1 MIWSSF
7 SFCYIEGD
15 TFTNGEFLYKYKFP
29 LQNGNFSVYRAS
41 SVPSLSQNNQLQVI
55 LCQRGMFM
63 CWHHRLILTTDS
75 AVYAFLFFS
84 FVYLWLIYVFIF
96 HFIDIEYFCVWPY
109 HNVFTH
115 FESITS
121 NAAMGSAILIHW
133 SFCAGALINFTPS
146 DGFTGL
152 QDKCYFTVL

>member
-1 MIWSSF
+1 
-7 SFCYIEGD
+7 
-15 TFTNGEFLYKYKFP
+15 
-29 LQNGNFSVYRAS
+29 
-41 SVPSLSQNNQLQVI
+41 
-55 LCQRGMFM
+55 M
-63 CWHHRLILTTDS
+63 CWHHILILTTGS

-121 NAAMGSAILIHW
+121 NAAMNNE
-133 SFCAGALINFTPS
+133 INKI
-146 DGFTGL
+146 
-152 QDKCYFTVL
+152 DKEIVSTQKKLDSTNAEINSLNKDYDIRNTDKFKEKI